1 PMLTAVELVLRQHPS
16 FRSQTSVGSK
26 VSTFVGPSPTLS
38 LHQACAMG
46 SLKLLDLLWEASC
59 TSMDTR
65 SVGWSLSNFLRSE
78 PHYYHWEFI
87 VSLLVAANRG
97 NLEVVQWLFDHFSG
111 CEAPADAFE
120 EAAVNDHLPVV
131 KFLLANSD
139 NCRDENV
146 VHWSDYVVTEA
157 ATKGHLELVRWLY
170 DNVAHKISQDCTDR
184 VIEQALR
191 FGSIELAEEMTPP
204 GQNILEY
211 ATEHAAPQVVEMMLD
226 GGFLETNGRLAA
238 ETTSRIADKG
248 HFALL
253 ERLLTLCSSPTEYM
267 DRWCFAFGNA
277 LSKAC
282 ELGELPA
289 ASAGA
294 SSE

>member
-1 PMLTAVELVLRQHPS
+1 MLTAVELVLRQHPS

-139 NCRDENV
+139 NCRDELNNSAKKRKIVTGGDDKAILQSVPVQGKDGRNV
-146 VHWSDYVVTEA
+146 VH
-157 ATKGHLELVRWLY
+157 
-170 DNVAHKISQDCTDR
+170 
-184 VIEQALR
+184 
-191 FGSIELAEEMTPP
+191 
-204 GQNILEY
+204 
-211 ATEHAAPQVVEMMLD
+211 
-226 GGFLETNGRLAA
+226 
-238 ETTSRIADKG
+238 
-248 HFALL
+248 
-253 ERLLTLCSSPTEYM
+253 
-267 DRWCFAFGNA
+267 
-277 LSKAC
+277 
-282 ELGELPA
+282 
-289 ASAGA
+289 
-294 SSE
+294 